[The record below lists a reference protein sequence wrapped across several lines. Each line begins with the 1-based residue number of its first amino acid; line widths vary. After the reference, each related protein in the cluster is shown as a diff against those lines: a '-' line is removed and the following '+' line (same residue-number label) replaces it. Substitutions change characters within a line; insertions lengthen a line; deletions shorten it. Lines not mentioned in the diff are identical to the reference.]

1 MSPNPYIPSTI
12 APMQVPLATVI
23 SEDAF
28 TFLFRP
34 GSPLQKIP
42 HSQLLAKLIST
53 DLSKVSKS
61 LLDADLAW
69 IADKVALVHNDPT
82 ALLNGWYRKTGAS
95 GAGGWVQFETLAL
108 ATKAAAEAAVV
119 SATAAASAAAGSAAA
134 AASGATAGYPTIAQA
149 AAATIPVLAQSL
161 RTGGYSVAGDGG
173 DGLYKRVTAQPTHLG
188 RFRSTDRFMPD
199 GSTNAGNGGWWELVP
214 QRGQINVRQF
224 GAKGDGATDEGPAF
238 AAAFE
243 MFRLTR
249 TISAYSDPLTRFTI
263 FVPGGEYLIAAAESI
278 LPASAVL
285 KSQGFVLQG
294 AGIGQTQ
301 IVFTAAS
308 GNLLSNAAYL
318 ICDVRDIAFVGTTR
332 LQTFYRC
339 DMSANAQ
346 QGWTFQ
352 NCIWKGIWNKGFHL
366 TGSNNN
372 SEYSFINCRGSGEMG
387 DFLYTPSTG
396 ASDQHLNFRFIGGN
410 YWFTAAPAGTAGTFT
425 GSITAGVLTVASG
438 VTGVLAVGQ
447 TIATPA
453 AAFGNFSD
461 RIAGQEDR
469 IVITSL
475 GTGAGGTGTY
485 NVSGAAGN
493 IASTT
498 LANLT
503 DDANCLINMAKGGAI
518 HFEGADFSGWNS
530 GTLFKLRGATHASG
544 VCHFSTVNCR
554 YEMKSPN
561 VHVLYSEWPQGSVS
575 FTGDDYSSQAS
586 LGYFNADGTVPIAWY
601 IAGVNVKGAR
611 YLWKN
616 CSLIGKFSF
625 AHATNDF
632 EFAKS
637 VKFEDCDFE
646 QFADI
651 FDAFIFPTSTNDY
664 GNPHIQME
672 NCRNTVS
679 RVSTATAWAA
689 ATVYALNDV
698 RKGPAARSLYKCTTA
713 GTSAVAASTFTFTIA
728 GTVLTVTGGVTGAL
742 GVGQT
747 ISGVRNASVT
757 ADITVTSA
765 QINVTALGS
774 GQLAVGQVVAHAN
787 LPVGTTITSFGTYAG
802 ATGTVNLSA
811 AATATALAATVT
823 ARGQTIL
830 TDTVITSLGTGT
842 GGTGTYN
849 INRSQTA
856 LTQTTGAG
864 TGGPQSAAASIPD
877 GTAVWTFVSNNN
889 RDYFND
895 GSPLLAGQTVHNLRP
910 HMKRQIAVFGYQL
923 PTANPLGLGSVAELI
938 LPPNATI
945 VNAGIKAPANG
956 SGGVSSG
963 NPADYLIECDD
974 GTALVKQ
981 YSTPASS
988 GFSTLAPDLFIQTKA
1003 NMQKRKVRLV
1013 AGGVAGATV
1022 DQANSGAIAWIEY
1035 LA

>member
-1 MSPNPYIPSTI
+1 M
-12 APMQVPLATVI
+12 
-23 SEDAF
+23 
-28 TFLFRP
+28 
-34 GSPLQKIP
+34 
-42 HSQLLAKLIST
+42 
-53 DLSKVSKS
+53 
-61 LLDADLAW
+61 
-69 IADKVALVHNDPT
+69 
-82 ALLNGWYRKTGAS
+82 
-95 GAGGWVQFETLAL
+95 
-108 ATKAAAEAAVV
+108 
-119 SATAAASAAAGSAAA
+119 TAAALTPSIEYLEDGVTLNFAAPFRFLAGSLEVTRILADGTVA
-134 AASGATAGYPTIAQA
+134 
-149 AAATIPVLAQSL
+149 VLAQGSAWSA
-161 RTGGYSVAGDGG
+161 TGGSTDAGGTVTLVASIAGSRLKLRRVTPRAQQTDYTTNDSFPAESHEAALDKAMLIDQEQDVKILDTGARALLWPEGELAIPLGPKASFVGKYFVGDANGDPVPSQGTGADVGLRSDLAGQGGAALVGSPAGGSLDQQLKGWINVKQCGAVGDG
-173 DGLYKRVTAQPTHLG
+173 VTDDSA
-188 RFRSTDRFMPD
+188 
-199 GSTNAGNGGWWELVP
+199 
-214 QRGQINVRQF
+214 
-224 GAKGDGATDEGPAF
+224 AF
-238 AAAFE
+238 ALAFE
-243 MFRLTR
+243 KLRLTR
-249 TISAYSDPLTRFTI
+249 TVSAYSDPLTKLTI
-263 FVPGGEYLIAAAESI
+263 YVPGGEYVIASAES
-278 LPASAVL
+278 LMPSTAVL

-294 AGIGQTQ
+294 AGLGQTQ

-308 GNLLSNAAYL
+308 GALLKNAAYL
-318 ICDVRDIAFVGTTR
+318 MCDVADIAFVGTNR

-339 DMSANAQ
+339 DMSANNQ
-346 QGWTFQ
+346 QGWNFRR
-352 NCIWKGIWNKGFHL
+352 CAWKGTWAKGFHL
-366 TGSNNN
+366 TGTNNN
-372 SEYSFINCRGSGEMG
+372 SEYIFDQCRGSGEMG
-387 DFLYTPSTG
+387 DFLYTPNTG

-410 YWFTAAPAGTAGTFT
+410 YWFTAAPAGTAGTLT

-453 AAFGNFSD
+453 AASQFVD
-461 RIAGQEDR
+461 RITGQEDR

-475 GTGAGGTGTY
+475 GTGTGGTGTY
-485 NVSGAAGN
+485 NVSGSVGT
-493 IASTT
+493 ISSTT

-503 DDANCLINMAKGGAI
+503 DDGNCMINMAKGGHI
-518 HFEGADFSGWNS
+518 HFEGVDFSGWLS
-530 GTLFKLRGATHASG
+530 GTLFKLRGATHSSG

-586 LGYFNADGTVPIAWY
+586 LGYLNADGSSPVAWY
-601 IAGVNVKGAR
+601 IAASNTKIAR

-625 AHATNDF
+625 THGSNDF

-646 QFADI
+646 QHTDC

-664 GNPHIQME
+664 GNPYIDVKD
-672 NCRNTVS
+672 CRNSVS

-689 ATVYALNDV
+689 TTAYALNDV

-713 GTSAVAASTFTFTIA
+713 GTSAPAASTFTFTIA
-728 GTVLTVTGGVTGAL
+728 GTVLTVTGGVIGTL
-742 GVGQT
+742 GIGQT
-747 ISGVRNASVT
+747 ITGVRNASVT
-757 ADITVTSA
+757 ADLTSASA

-811 AATATALAATVT
+811 AATATASAATVT

-877 GTAVWTFVSNNN
+877 GSAVWTFVSNNN

-895 GSPLLAGQTVHNLRP
+895 GSPLLAGQTFHNSRP
-910 HMKRQIAVFGYQL
+910 HMKRHVAVFGYQL

-988 GFSTLAPDLFIQTKA
+988 GFSTLAPDLFVQTKA
-1003 NMQKRKVRLV
+1003 NMQKRKIRLV

-1022 DQANSGAIAWIEY
+1022 DQANSGAIAWVEY